1 MSNRRKHKRYP
12 ATGSVD
18 IKYEHEGQKKL
29 VHALI
34 TDISFSGIGLYL
46 DIPLEDNINVSMD
59 ITFISSDGSIKTTT
73 TSGRVVYTRK
83 FKEVYFTGIQFH
95 QEINQKDQ
103 PQLYEHLKAL
113 SLLNE

>member
-18 IKYEHEGQKKL
+18 IKYEHEGQEKL

-34 TDISFSGIGLYL
+34 TDISLSGIGVYL
-46 DIPLEDNINVSMD
+46 DVPLEDNIDVSMD
-59 ITFISSDGSIKTTT
+59 ITYISIDGSIKTTT
-73 TSGRVVYTRK
+73 ASGRVVYSRK
-83 FKEVYFTGIQFH
+83 FKDVYFTGIQFH
-95 QEINQKDQ
+95 KEINQKDQ
-103 PQLYEHLKAL
+103 SSLYDHLNAI